1 MIVVQNI
8 FLSLMILSSVYL
20 SILDIKSQK
29 IPRLYSY
36 IFIVFS
42 LLGGIFVGGIF
53 VTSSPFSTTIAG
65 FLGFGLFYLVRK
77 ITKNKLGLADCFFS
91 SGIGFFFGFRIWIA
105 ISFLACGTALFKFI
119 QFFIAKQIL
128 KDTNRCNDYA
138 ENLKPFIP
146 FIPCMAIWTIII
158 SYFEIT
164 L

>member
-1 MIVVQNI
+1 MTFVKNFFCLGMIFAAI
-8 FLSLMILSSVYL
+8 YL
-20 SILDIKSQK
+20 SILDIKTQK

-36 IFIVFS
+36 IFIGFS
-42 LLGGIFVGGIF
+42 LLGGIFVI
-53 VTSSPFSTTIAG
+53 SSPVNTIFTG
-65 FLGFGLFYLVRK
+65 FLGFGLFFLVRK

-105 ISFLACGTALFKFI
+105 ISFLACGTALIKFI

-146 FIPCMAIWTIII
+146 FIPCMALWTIII
-158 SYFEIT
+158 SFFEII

>member
-1 MIVVQNI
+1 MIIVQNI
-8 FLSLMILSSVYL
+8 FLSLMILSSVYF
-20 SILDIKSQK
+20 SYLDIRTQK
-29 IPRLYSY
+29 IPRLFSY
-36 IFIVFS
+36 LFLGFCI
-42 LLGGIFVGGIF
+42 LGGFF
-53 VTSSPFSTTIAG
+53 VTSSPINTIFTG

-91 SGIGFFFGFRIWIA
+91 SGIGFFFGFQIWIA
-105 ISFLACGTALFKFI
+105 ISLLGCVTALIKFI

-146 FIPCMAIWTIII
+146 FIPCMALWTIII
-158 SYFEIT
+158 SFFEII

>member
-8 FLSLMILSSVYL
+8 FLSLMILSSVYF
-20 SILDIKSQK
+20 SYLDIKTQK

-36 IFIVFS
+36 IFIGFS
-42 LLGGIFVGGIF
+42 LLGGFF
-53 VTSSPFSTTIAG
+53 VTSSPLSTIIAG

-91 SGIGFFFGFRIWIA
+91 SGIGFFFGFQIWIA
-105 ISFLACGTALFKFI
+105 ISFLACGTALIKFI

-138 ENLKPFIP
+138 EKMKAFIP
-146 FIPCMAIWTIII
+146 FIPCLSFGVVVFSAIW
-158 SYFEIT
+158 
-164 L
+164 LM

>member
-1 MIVVQNI
+1 
-8 FLSLMILSSVYL
+8 MILSSVYF
-20 SILDIKSQK
+20 SYLDIRTQK
-29 IPRLYSY
+29 IPRLFSY
-36 IFIVFS
+36 LFLGFCI
-42 LLGGIFVGGIF
+42 LGGFF
-53 VTSSPFSTTIAG
+53 VTSSPINTIFTG

-91 SGIGFFFGFRIWIA
+91 SGIGFFFGFQIWIA
-105 ISFLACGTALFKFI
+105 ISLLGCVTALIKFI

-146 FIPCMAIWTIII
+146 FIPCMALWTIII
-158 SYFEIT
+158 SFFEII

>member
-1 MIVVQNI
+1 MIIVQNI
-8 FLSLMILSSVYL
+8 FLSLMILSSVYF
-20 SILDIKSQK
+20 SYLDIKTQK
-29 IPRLYSY
+29 IPRLFSY
-36 IFIVFS
+36 LFLGFCI
-42 LLGGIFVGGIF
+42 LGGFF
-53 VTSSPFSTTIAG
+53 VTSSPINTIFTG
-65 FLGFGLFYLVRK
+65 FLGFGLFFLVRK

-105 ISFLACGTALFKFI
+105 ISLLGCVTALIKFI

-146 FIPCMAIWTIII
+146 FIPCMALWTIII
-158 SYFEIT
+158 SFFEII

>member
-1 MIVVQNI
+1 MTFVKIFFCLGMIFAAI
-8 FLSLMILSSVYL
+8 YL

-36 IFIVFS
+36 IFIGFS
-42 LLGGIFVGGIF
+42 LLGGIFVTRF
-53 VTSSPFSTTIAG
+53 PFSTIIAG
-65 FLGFGLFYLVRK
+65 FFGFGLFYLVRK

-105 ISFLACGTALFKFI
+105 ISFLACGTALIKFI

-128 KDTNRCNDYA
+128 KDTNRCNEYA
-138 ENLKPFIP
+138 EKLKPYIP
-146 FIPCMAIWTIII
+146 FIPCMALWTIII
-158 SYFEIT
+158 SYFEII

>member
-8 FLSLMILSSVYL
+8 FLSLMILSSVYF
-20 SILDIKSQK
+20 SYLDIKTQK

-42 LLGGIFVGGIF
+42 LLGGFF
-53 VTSSPFSTTIAG
+53 VTSSPFSTIIAG

-91 SGIGFFFGFRIWIA
+91 SGIGFFFGFKIWIA
-105 ISFLACGTALFKFI
+105 ISFLACGTALIKFI

-138 ENLKPFIP
+138 EKMKAFIP
-146 FIPCMAIWTIII
+146 FIPCLSFGVVVFSIIWMV
-158 SYFEIT
+158 
-164 L
+164 

>member
-1 MIVVQNI
+1 MTFIKVFFCLGMIFAAI
-8 FLSLMILSSVYL
+8 YL
-20 SILDIKSQK
+20 SILDIKTQK

-36 IFIVFS
+36 IFIGFS
-42 LLGGIFVGGIF
+42 LLGGIFV
-53 VTSSPFSTTIAG
+53 TSSPLSTIIAG
-65 FLGFGLFYLVRK
+65 FLGFGLFFLVRK

-105 ISFLACGTALFKFI
+105 ISFLACGTALIKFI

-146 FIPCMAIWTIII
+146 FIPCMALWTIII
-158 SYFEIT
+158 SFFEII

>member
-1 MIVVQNI
+1 MTFIKVFFYLGMIFVAI
-8 FLSLMILSSVYL
+8 YL
-20 SILDIKSQK
+20 SILDIKTQK

-36 IFIVFS
+36 IFVGFS
-42 LLGGIFVGGIF
+42 ILGGFF
-53 VTSSPFSTTIAG
+53 VTRSPLSTIIAG
-65 FLGFGLFYLVRK
+65 FLGFGLFFLVRK

-105 ISFLACGTALFKFI
+105 ISFLACGTALIKFI

-146 FIPCMAIWTIII
+146 FIPCMALWTIII
-158 SYFEIT
+158 SFFEII

>member
-1 MIVVQNI
+1 MTFIKVFFCLGMIFAAI
-8 FLSLMILSSVYL
+8 YL
-20 SILDIKSQK
+20 SILDIKTQK

-36 IFIVFS
+36 IFVGFS
-42 LLGGIFVGGIF
+42 ILGGFF
-53 VTSSPFSTTIAG
+53 VTRSPLSTIITG
-65 FLGFGLFYLVRK
+65 FLGFGLFFLVRK

-105 ISFLACGTALFKFI
+105 ISFLACVTALIKFI

-138 ENLKPFIP
+138 ENLKPFIL
-146 FIPCMAIWTIII
+146 FIPCMALWTIII
-158 SYFEIT
+158 SFFEII

>member
-8 FLSLMILSSVYL
+8 FLSLMILISVYF
-20 SILDIKSQK
+20 SYLDIKTQK
-29 IPRLYSY
+29 IQRLFSY
-36 IFIVFS
+36 VF
-42 LLGGIFVGGIF
+42 LGFCFLGGFF
-53 VTSSPFSTTIAG
+53 VTQQPINTIFTG
-65 FLGFGLFYLVRK
+65 FFGFGLFFLVRK

-91 SGIGFFFGFRIWIA
+91 SGIGFFFGFEIWLA
-105 ISFLACGTALFKFI
+105 ISLASCGTALIKFI

-146 FIPCMAIWTIII
+146 FIPCMALWTIII
-158 SYFEIT
+158 SFFEII

>member
-8 FLSLMILSSVYL
+8 FLSLMILSSVYF
-20 SILDIKSQK
+20 SYLDIKTQK
-29 IPRLYSY
+29 IPRLFSY
-36 IFIVFS
+36 LFLGFCI
-42 LLGGIFVGGIF
+42 LGGFF
-53 VTSSPFSTTIAG
+53 VTQQPINTIFTG
-65 FLGFGLFYLVRK
+65 FFGFGLFYLVRK

-91 SGIGFFFGFRIWIA
+91 SGIGVFFGFRIWIA
-105 ISFLACGTALFKFI
+105 ISFLACGTALIKFI

-146 FIPCMAIWTIII
+146 FIPCIALWTIII
-158 SYFEIT
+158 SFFEII

>member
-1 MIVVQNI
+1 MII
-8 FLSLMILSSVYL
+8 FKVFFCLGMIFAAIYL
-20 SILDIKSQK
+20 SILDIKTQK

-36 IFIVFS
+36 IFVGFS
-42 LLGGIFVGGIF
+42 ILGGFF
-53 VTSSPFSTTIAG
+53 VTRSPLSTIIAG
-65 FLGFGLFYLVRK
+65 FLGFGLFFLVRK

-105 ISFLACGTALFKFI
+105 ISFLACGTALIKFI

-146 FIPCMAIWTIII
+146 FIPCMALWTIII
-158 SYFEIT
+158 SFFEII

>member
-8 FLSLMILSSVYL
+8 FLSLMILSSVYF
-20 SILDIKSQK
+20 SYLDIKTQK
-29 IPRLYSY
+29 IPRLFSY
-36 IFIVFS
+36 LFLGFCI
-42 LLGGIFVGGIF
+42 LGGFF
-53 VTSSPFSTTIAG
+53 VTQQPINTIFTG

-105 ISFLACGTALFKFI
+105 ISFLACVTALIKFI

-138 ENLKPFIP
+138 EKMKAYIP
-146 FIPCMAIWTIII
+146 FIPCLSFGVVVFSVIW
-158 SYFEIT
+158 
-164 L
+164 LM

>member
-1 MIVVQNI
+1 MTFIKVFFCLGMIFAAI
-8 FLSLMILSSVYL
+8 YL
-20 SILDIKSQK
+20 SILDIKTQK

-36 IFIVFS
+36 IFIGFS
-42 LLGGIFVGGIF
+42 LLGGIFV
-53 VTSSPFSTTIAG
+53 TSSPLSTIIAG

-105 ISFLACGTALFKFI
+105 ISFLACGTALIKFI

-146 FIPCMAIWTIII
+146 FIPCIALWTIII
-158 SYFEIT
+158 SFFEII

>member
-1 MIVVQNI
+1 MTFIKVFFCLGMIFAAI
-8 FLSLMILSSVYL
+8 YL
-20 SILDIKSQK
+20 SILDIKTQK

-36 IFIVFS
+36 IFIGFS
-42 LLGGIFVGGIF
+42 LLGGIF
-53 VTSSPFSTTIAG
+53 VTSSPFSTIIAG

-105 ISFLACGTALFKFI
+105 ISFLACGTALIKFI

-146 FIPCMAIWTIII
+146 FIPCIALWTIII
-158 SYFEIT
+158 SFFEII